1 MADDPDVGRPSG
13 LPGILTVTVDGD
25 VFEDC
30 PDLSHGHIREAD
42 RIEIRFLRAAPSTEP
57 STNAQEQEQEQE
69 QGRDQ
74 PAEPA
79 AAAVTAREV
88 ADAWRRITGW
98 LQRNAP
104 DSYAA
109 LRAGVGPDAIAAVEG
124 DLGIRIP
131 VELHTSCG
139 C

>member
-1 MADDPDVGRPSG
+1 MGRPSG

-30 PDLSHGHIREAD
+30 PDLSDGHIREAD

-57 STNAQEQEQEQE
+57 STNAQEQE

-104 DSYAA
+104 
-109 LRAGVGPDAIAAVEG
+109 
-124 DLGIRIP
+124 
-131 VELHTSCG
+131 
-139 C
+139 